1 MTDQSSLSEND
12 RSEITNVLNGVAYLL
27 DARSYDQ
34 LGQVFSKD
42 MHFENPGRLTADGL
56 ENVINAMKKIT
67 NPAISHHVTNL
78 VIAPGESQT
87 VRATSKALT
96 IRADKSLAA
105 AEYTDI
111 LKKTDAGW
119 RISSRTIRPLT

>member
-1 MTDQSSLSEND
+1 MTDKSPLSESD
-12 RSEITNVLNGVAYLL
+12 RNEIFNVLNGVAYLL

-56 ENVINAMKKIT
+56 ENVINAMKKIA
-67 NPAISHHVTNL
+67 NPAISHHVTNVVL
-78 VIAPGESQT
+78 APGERQT

-96 IRADKSLAA
+96 IRADKSVAA

-111 LKKTDAGW
+111 VKKTDAGW
-119 RISSRTIRPLT
+119 RISSRMIRPLT